1 MERQR
6 DYRKEYDDYHA
17 LPEQRARRA
26 ARNRARYM
34 LEKMRGK
41 AALRGKHVDHKD
53 FNAQNNKPSNLQV
66 VPASENLKKQPKRS

>member
-1 MERQR
+1 MAAER
-6 DYRKEYDDYHA
+6 DYRKEYDDYHGT
-17 LPEQRARRA
+17 PEQRARRA

-53 FNAQNNKPSNLQV
+53 FNAQNNRASNLQV
-66 VPASENLKKQPKRS
+66 IPASDNLSKQPKRS